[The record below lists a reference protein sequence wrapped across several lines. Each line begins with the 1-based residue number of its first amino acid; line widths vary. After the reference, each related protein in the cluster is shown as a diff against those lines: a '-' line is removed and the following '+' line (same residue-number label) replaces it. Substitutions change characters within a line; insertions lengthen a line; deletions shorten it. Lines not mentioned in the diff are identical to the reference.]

1 MILMSERVI
10 GKGRERIVKDIE
22 TLQQALKLEKAVKQG
37 YYTVVAEYISYWLGV
52 EEDTVDS
59 YIKLLEQTDNE
70 KIKSTLAQIVEDS
83 KNHMRILRSTR
94 ESLDRIVSDGLR
106 HTNLLRELCEE
117 FPRSELESQET

>member
-22 TLQQALKLEKAVKQG
+22 TLQQALKLEEDVKQG
-37 YYTVVAEYISYWLGV
+37 YYTVVEENISYWLGV
-52 EEDTVDS
+52 EEDIVDS
-59 YIKLLEQTDNE
+59 YIKLLERTDNE

-117 FPRSELESQET
+117 FPKSELESQET

>member
-1 MILMSERVI
+1 MSERVI

-22 TLQQALKLEKAVKQG
+22 TLQQALKLEEDVKQG
-37 YYTVVAEYISYWLGV
+37 YYTVVEENISYWLGV
-52 EEDTVDS
+52 EEDIVDS
-59 YIKLLEQTDNE
+59 YIKLLERTDNE

-117 FPRSELESQET
+117 FPKSELESQET

>member
-1 MILMSERVI
+1 MSERVI

-22 TLQQALKLEKAVKQG
+22 TLQQALKLEEDVKQG
-37 YYTVVAEYISYWLGV
+37 YYTVVEENISYWLGV
-52 EEDTVDS
+52 EEDIVDS
-59 YIKLLEQTDNE
+59 YIKLLERTDNE

-94 ESLDRIVSDGLR
+94 ESLGRIVSDGHR